1 VISAGPSSVVTVTV
15 CLVFSSR
22 GDCSDGVC
30 GVLLGGV
37 PVDESAGGVVL
48 TLSLPPQAAVPPMTR
63 VTTAAMLAILCFMAV
78 FFVNRLLTRVPIV
91 HPVQKGRTPRKQW
104 YDVTGE
110 LTEAQR
116 FDLDR

>member
-1 VISAGPSSVVTVTV
+1 
-15 CLVFSSR
+15 
-22 GDCSDGVC
+22 
-30 GVLLGGV
+30 
-37 PVDESAGGVVL
+37 
-48 TLSLPPQAAVPPMTR
+48 
-63 VTTAAMLAILCFMAV
+63 MLAILCFMAV